1 MIASECDVVTS
12 KIDHSNKKIL
22 DRVHPDREDWYN
34 VRTCIEENALMS
46 GITDLNTEL
55 NENEQKPYLS
65 KWFDPGFEAEQ
76 KKAAYTYDKVEPV
89 NLNYTLSRSIA
100 IWPFAGYGR
109 SKNRN
114 PSEKWWFEL
123 IKNLPIIKLMFIILV
138 ILKNRTFARIK
149 NFIIN

>member
-1 MIASECDVVTS
+1 
-12 KIDHSNKKIL
+12 
-22 DRVHPDREDWYN
+22 
-34 VRTCIEENALMS
+34 MS

-65 KWFDPGFEAEQ
+65 KWFDPGFETEQ
-76 KKAAYTYDKVEPV
+76 KKAAYTYDKIEPV

-114 PSEKWWFEL
+114 PSKEWWFEL
-123 IKNLPIIKLMFIILV
+123 IKKIY
-138 ILKNRTFARIK
+138 
-149 NFIIN
+149 